1 MTNKRFDRVGDSA
14 IIGAGNYAN
23 HLCAISCTGHGEEFI
38 RAVAAHDIA
47 KRLEFKYGYGS
58 ATNEGKWNALEYA
71 VEEVVFG
78 TLEKGS
84 GGVIALDRD
93 GHFSA
98 QMNTSEVYHGWV
110 YEDGKMET
118 RIFVDE

>member
-1 MTNKRFDRVGDSA
+1 MKESLVLWVALLCMTAEQHGTHCYNLLLEQVNA
-14 IIGAGNYAN
+14 I
-23 HLCAISCTGHGEEFI
+23 
-38 RAVAAHDIA
+38 
-47 KRLEFKYGYGS
+47 
-58 ATNEGKWNALEYA
+58 EYA

-98 QMNTSEVYHGWV
+98 QMNTSGMYHGWV

-118 RIFVDE
+118 RIFIDE